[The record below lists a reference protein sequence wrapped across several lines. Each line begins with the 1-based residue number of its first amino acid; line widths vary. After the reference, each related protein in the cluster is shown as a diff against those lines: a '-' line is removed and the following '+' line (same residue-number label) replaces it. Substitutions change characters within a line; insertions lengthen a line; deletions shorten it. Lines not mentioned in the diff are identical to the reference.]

1 MFNDDQSIFKRFNK
15 QSPMDRIK
23 VLIDIPFF
31 LNNYHDFVL
40 VDALNVIN
48 YNFKEVVQK
57 LKIEDEVEDFFGK
70 NLEKYTVIDQFERII
85 EDILSGT
92 KPEQYE
98 SLLIKMHQN
107 FLFPDHLMILNHE
120 HIPEKEFKKLN
131 EILKDE
137 VKINTGFRSESKKFD
152 QKKYR
157 QISGIIQDFGNEKK
171 GVYCFILLH
180 RSDFLIV
187 EKDKIQEI
195 FNNSIMGTHGK

>member
-1 MFNDDQSIFKRFNK
+1 
-15 QSPMDRIK
+15 MDRIK

-31 LNNYHDFVL
+31 LKNYHDFVL
-40 VDALNVIN
+40 IDALNVIN

-70 NLEKYTVIDQFERII
+70 NLEKYTVIDQYEKII

-107 FLFPDHLMILNHE
+107 FLFPDHLMILNNE
-120 HIPEKEFKKLN
+120 HITEKESKNLIG
-131 EILKDE
+131 ILKDE
-137 VKINTGFRSESKKFD
+137 LKINAGFRSDSKQFD

-157 QISGIIQDFGNEKK
+157 QISGIIQDFSNEKK

-195 FNNSIMGTHGK
+195 FNSSIMGIHGK